1 MKNYVITIEAF
12 VSADTDEEA
21 VRAALRTEKLLN
33 SDNTLYGSEVIQLA
47 ERKKFGFF
55 NREINIRKVKEHSI
69 NKRFIENLKQHKE
82 NGAQDH
88 Q

>member
-1 MKNYVITIEAF
+1 MKTYVITIEAF
-12 VSADTDEEA
+12 ISADTDEEA
-21 VRAALRTEKLLN
+21 VRIALRTEKLLN
-33 SDNTLYGSEVIQLA
+33 LDTVLYGPEVIQLA

-55 NREINIRKVKEHSI
+55 NREINIRRVKENSI
-69 NKRFIENLKQHKE
+69 NKRFIANLKKHKE

>member
-1 MKNYVITIEAF
+1 MKTYVITIEVF
-12 VSADTDEEA
+12 ISADTDEEA
-21 VRAALRTEKLLN
+21 VRAALKTEKLL
-33 SDNTLYGSEVIQLA
+33 DLDTALYGSEVIQLA

-55 NREINIRKVKEHSI
+55 NREINIRRVKEHSI
-69 NKRFIENLKQHKE
+69 NKTFIANLKKHKE